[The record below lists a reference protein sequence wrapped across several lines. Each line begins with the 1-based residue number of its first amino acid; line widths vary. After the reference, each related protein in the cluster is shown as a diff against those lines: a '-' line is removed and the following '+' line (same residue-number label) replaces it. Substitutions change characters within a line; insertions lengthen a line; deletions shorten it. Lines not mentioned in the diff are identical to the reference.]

1 MCRFMEMSLS
11 CAHVCAYEVSWVC
24 EYMCNVFFY
33 WPLPY
38 LFKIKSLTELET
50 HCFYFIIW
58 QRVPEV
64 CLSSCPSAEVMWV
77 FEPWSPCFGSKGP
90 MFSLLPKAPSKSPH
104 SICPLHTGTCQISNF
119 LNFSTYWLFSSTW
132 LKKNWRQM
140 GKNPISQV
148 WELGKKNSCEKHRE
162 CCRKF
167 SWIPS
172 Y

>member
-1 MCRFMEMSLS
+1 MKENTSESSCSLCVDS
-11 CAHVCAYEVSWVC
+11 WKWASVVHMYVYMKSHEYVNTCA
-24 EYMCNVFFY
+24 MFFY

-38 LFKIKSLTELET
+38 LFKIESLTELET

-64 CLSSCPSAEVMWV
+64 CLSSCPSAGVMWV

-148 WELGKKNSCEKHRE
+148 WELGKK
-162 CCRKF
+162 
-167 SWIPS
+167 
-172 Y
+172 